1 VGAGG
6 SIAGVAVGGLGVG
19 APRIR
24 GLVAGLG
31 VGGEDVR
38 GVVIAP
44 AYFYIPEDGR
54 FTGVSISAFNRIRGQ
69 QNGLVIGIVN
79 YTPDLHGVQLGLVNW
94 AGNNRAGL
102 KLLPVA
108 NAHFD

>member
-1 VGAGG
+1 VG
-6 SIAGVAVGGLGVG
+6 S
-19 APRIR
+19 PSIR

-44 AYFYIPEDGR
+44 GYFTISEDGR

-79 YTPDLHGVQLGLVNW
+79 YTPDLHGVQLGLINW
-94 AGNNRAGL
+94 AGNNRSGL
-102 KLLPVA
+102 KLLPVM